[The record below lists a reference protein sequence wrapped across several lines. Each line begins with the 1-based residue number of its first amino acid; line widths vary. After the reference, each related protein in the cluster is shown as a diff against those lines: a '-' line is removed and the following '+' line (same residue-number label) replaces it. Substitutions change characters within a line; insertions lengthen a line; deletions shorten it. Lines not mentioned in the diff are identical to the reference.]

1 MYANRNTIYLLIA
14 LVAIVLSA
22 MLLGNRLKKQQE
34 KIAAK
39 HKQLEQ
45 QFTESDNIAKT
56 LPNVQTK
63 FDSLQAR
70 WLYAP
75 KKILALPEPQLT
87 VSYMV
92 WLTRHYH
99 LDIPFEFKIDDI
111 QQMDIISYFTFTLSG
126 ESNYNDL
133 YTFIHFMTQ
142 NPLLYKFE
150 KFNLMRNETKKIA
163 FEVQMKGFFLQ
174 KEILP
179 GAQFNFTMY
188 QAPQENDKFYDIF
201 YTTYTPPSDELKTD
215 VLEAQAPTE
224 EVDLKAG
231 LVDPAESTLLALTST
246 TAYVLS
252 GDGVM
257 KRLKPGEKVYGGRF
271 MYINQEKS
279 EAQFQMSDGKQ
290 IRLGLGYAN

>member
-1 MYANRNTIYLLIA
+1 MYTNRNTIYLLLA
-14 LVAIVLSA
+14 LAVLVLSSVFI
-22 MLLGNRLKKQQE
+22 GNRLKKQQE

-45 QFTESDNIAKT
+45 QFAESDDIAKT
-56 LPNVQTK
+56 LPNVQSK

-92 WLTRHYH
+92 WLTQHYQ

-111 QQMDIISYFTFTLSG
+111 QQMDVISYFTFTLSG
-126 ESNYNDL
+126 ESNYGNL
-133 YTFIHFMTQ
+133 YTFIYYMTQ

-150 KFNLMRNETKKIA
+150 KFNLRRNENNKIE

-174 KEILP
+174 KDIVP

-188 QAPQENDKFYDIF
+188 QAPQEKDKFPDIF
-201 YTTYTPPSDELKTD
+201 YTTYTPPSDELESGVIETQTPTD
-215 VLEAQAPTE
+215 K
-224 EVDLKAG
+224 VDSKAG
-231 LVDPAESTLLALTST
+231 LVDPAESRLLALTST
-246 TAYVLS
+246 TAYVLG

-257 KRLKPGEKVYGGRF
+257 KRLKPGEKVYGGRL

-279 EAQFQMSDGKQ
+279 EAQFQMLNGKQ
-290 IRLGLGYAN
+290 ISLGLGYAN

>member
-14 LVAIVLSA
+14 LVALVLSA

-39 HKQLEQ
+39 HKQLQ
-45 QFTESDNIAKT
+45 LQFTESDNIAKT
-56 LPNVQTK
+56 LPNVQAK
-63 FDSLQAR
+63 FDSLQTR

-92 WLTRHYH
+92 WLTQHYH
-99 LDIPFEFKIDDI
+99 LDMPFEFKIDDI

-133 YTFIHFMTQ
+133 YTFIYYMTQ

-150 KFNLMRNETKKIA
+150 KFNLIRNETGKIE

-179 GAQFNFTMY
+179 EAQFNFTMC
-188 QAPQENDKFYDIF
+188 QAPLENDEFSNIF
-201 YTTYTPPSDELKTD
+201 YTTYTPPSDEPETD
-215 VLEAQAPTE
+215 AVQAQASTE

-231 LVDPAESTLLALTST
+231 LIDPAGSTLLALTST

-257 KRLKPGEKVYGGRF
+257 KRLKPGEKVFGGRL

-290 IRLGLGYAN
+290 ISLGLGYAN